1 MAYKFQVGGARMSGS
16 LIQEGD
22 LEVYDHSGN
31 SKAKLSLAGALTAT
45 SLSGS
50 GVLQVGGAA
59 TFGANLL
66 PLADDSSDLG
76 SSGAQ
81 WKDLYV
87 DGIAYIDQLGTDGD
101 AVAAYI
107 SSGEL
112 DGVAIGS
119 ESPSTAVF
127 TSMSGTTLGATAVT
141 ANSLDLQGGTA
152 TVGGLTA
159 EANLDIGAFT
169 FRATQFVSDI
179 ATGTAPLSVSSTTK
193 VDNLNADKLDGNDWA
208 APAALGSTTPAAVS
222 ATTMSGSSTLA
233 VQGIATFQADIVPL
247 VDSVADLGTSSK
259 QFAEAHIDH
268 GYIDAITATGT
279 STLTTVDINGGAID
293 NTAIGATTQAA
304 AEFTTVSGSGA
315 LSVGGVGWFSGDV
328 KPTQDSA
335 HNLGTSAL
343 RWSTIYVDSIVGA
356 DVAKDVEKVAAG
368 GTISAATDFALITS
382 ANGGTVTMSAAS
394 AGKTVYI
401 KLSGGVGNLIL
412 AAAGDD
418 TIEAASSIQLESTGS
433 AVTLVAYDGTA
444 WFVL

>member
-22 LEVYDHSGN
+22 LEVYDHSGA
-31 SKAKLSLAGALTAT
+31 SKAKISLAGALTAA
-45 SLSGS
+45 SMSGS

-59 TFGANLL
+59 TFAAAVS
-66 PLADDSSDLG
+66 PLADAAADLG
-76 SSGAQ
+76 ASGKQ

-87 DGIAYIDQLGTDGD
+87 HGIGYIDQIGTDAD
-101 AVAAYI
+101 PVAGYFNA
-107 SSGEL
+107 GEI

-193 VDNLNADKLDGNDWA
+193 VDNLNADKLDGADWA
-208 APAALGSTTPAAVS
+208 APAALGSTTPAVV
-222 ATTMSGSSTLA
+222 SGSNFSGSGVL
-233 VQGIATFQADIVPL
+233 QIGSNSLWGGDLVPAR
-247 VDSVADLGTSSK
+247 DSAIDLGSSAK

-279 STLTTVDINGGAID
+279 STLTTVDINGGNID
-293 NTAIGATTQAA
+293 ATAIGAATQAA
-304 AEFTTVSGSGA
+304 AQFTTISGSGG
-315 LSVGGVGWFSGDV
+315 LQVGGVTFVSADIR
-328 KPTQDSA
+328 PTIDSTN
-335 HNLGTSAL
+335 NLGTSAL
-343 RWSTIYVDSIVGA
+343 RFSTIYVDNIVGA

-368 GTISAATDFALITS
+368 GSIAAGTDFALITS
-382 ANGGTVTMSAAS
+382 ANGGTVTLPGAS
-394 AGKTVYI
+394 AGKTLFV
-401 KLSGGVGNLIL
+401 KLSGGVGNLVL
-412 AAAGDD
+412 AAAGGD
-418 TIEAASSIQLESTGS
+418 TVEAAASILLESTGS
-433 AVTLVAYDGTA
+433 AVTLISYDALA

>member
-22 LEVYDHSGN
+22 LEVYDHSGA
-31 SKAKLSLAGALTAT
+31 SKAKISLAGALTAT

-50 GVLQVGGAA
+50 GVLQVGAAA
-59 TFGANLL
+59 TFGGLL
-66 PLADDSSDLG
+66 APLADNNSDLG
-76 SSGAQ
+76 SSAKQ
-81 WKDLYV
+81 WKDIYV
-87 DGIAYIDQLGTDGD
+87 NGIGYIDQLGTDGD
-101 AVAAYI
+101 PVAAYI

-141 ANSLDLQGGTA
+141 ANSIDLQGGTA

-159 EANLDIGAFT
+159 EANLDIGAFSLRALT
-169 FRATQFVSDI
+169 FTSDQ
-179 ATGTAPLSVSSTTK
+179 ATGTAPFAVSSTTK
-193 VDNLNADKLDGNDWA
+193 VDNLNADKLDGADWA
-208 APAALGSTTPAAVS
+208 APAALGSSTPAAVS

-279 STLTTVDINGGAID
+279 STLTTVDINGGNID
-293 NTAIGATTQAA
+293 NTAIGSATPAA
-304 AEFTTVSGSGA
+304 AQFTTISGSGA
-315 LSVGGVGWFSGDV
+315 LQVGDVAWFSGVV
-328 KPTQDSA
+328 KPTADSTYD
-335 HNLGTSAL
+335 LGTSAL

-368 GTISAATDFALITS
+368 GSIAAATDFALITS
-382 ANGGTVTMSAAS
+382 ANGGTVTLPGAS
-394 AGKTVYI
+394 AGKTIFV
-401 KLSGGVGNLIL
+401 KLSGGVGNLVL
-412 AAAGDD
+412 AAAGGD
-418 TIEAASSIQLESTGS
+418 TVEAAASILLESTGS
-433 AVTLVAYDGTA
+433 AVTLIAYDA
-444 WFVL
+444 VSWFVV

>member
-22 LEVYDHSGN
+22 LEVYDHSGA
-31 SKAKLSLAGALTAT
+31 SKAKISLAGAITAT

-59 TFGANLL
+59 TFGAAVS
-66 PLADDSSDLG
+66 PLADNASDLG
-76 SSGAQ
+76 ASGKQ

-87 DGIAYIDQLGTDGD
+87 NGIGYIDQIGTDAD
-101 AVAAYI
+101 PVAGYF
-107 SSGEL
+107 SSGEI

-127 TSMSGTTLGATAVT
+127 TTMSGTTLGATAIT
-141 ANSLDLQGGTA
+141 ANSIDLQGGTA

-159 EANLDIGAFT
+159 EANLDIGAYSLRALTFT
-169 FRATQFVSDI
+169 SDQT
-179 ATGTAPLSVSSTTK
+179 TGTAPFTVSSTTK

-208 APAALGSTTPAAVS
+208 APATLGSTTPGVI
-222 ATTMSGSSTLA
+222 SGSHYSGSGVLQVGSNSTFSGDLA
-233 VQGIATFQADIVPL
+233 PAR
-247 VDSVADLGTSSK
+247 DSAYDLGTSSK

-279 STLTTVDINGGAID
+279 STLTTVDINGGNID
-293 NTAIGATTQAA
+293 NTVIGATTQAA
-304 AEFTTVSGSGA
+304 AEFTTISGSGA
-315 LSVGGVGWFSGDV
+315 LSVGDVGWFSGDV

-382 ANGGTVTMSAAS
+382 ANGGTVTLPGAS
-394 AGKTVYI
+394 AGKTIFV
-401 KLSGGVGNLIL
+401 KLSGGVGNLVL
-412 AAAGDD
+412 AAAGGD
-418 TIEAASSIQLESTGS
+418 TVEAAASILLESTGS
-433 AVTLVAYDGTA
+433 AVTLIAYDAVA
-444 WFVL
+444 WFVV